1 MFGERRGGSRDER
14 GVEGVR
20 DGHLS
25 FGPLYREE
33 MDFKLQHGCDLLY
46 EKLDAI
52 GVTELLD
59 LRRTNACAR
68 RFGWW

>member
-1 MFGERRGGSRDER
+1 MATRHSRTHR
-14 GVEGVR
+14 L
-20 DGHLS
+20 LS
-25 FGPLYREE
+25 FLPLYREE

-46 EKLDAI
+46 DKLDAI

-59 LRRTNACAR
+59 LRRKNACAR